1 MRRGSVAW
9 LPVLALACL
18 GAGGLAKQA
27 PPASWQSLKRAF
39 QTQGA
44 AAGWAAG
51 AVLEPLSGT
60 GGKPSP
66 SLVADDI
73 VGNRSVC
80 APVPAGWLASR
91 QRRRSNSSASLMPP
105 GADRGRSACALG
117 YHWDSAQLL
126 TALSAAAVH
135 GLPSVVVAGDTL
147 WSNSPLGAPT
157 SGSNVLGDAA
167 FGNGS
172 AYVVSMWWQGPTAR
186 VSAFGLFSMGSSEV
200 EVIMAS
206 SCWSSLACLL
216 VGVDQRNSRAH
227 VAARVNGSA
236 IKSPGTVLSAF
247 GHAASSLRLEKS
259 YLRSWH
265 HVVMAVLPHN
275 LDAGSMRV
283 WIDGVTLEQTCTRRT
298 GLGFVETPL
307 GLSEPFLPSAAREGC
322 NFAMAITEPPLKA
335 DNISR
340 LPPSFSDGR
349 LVWGT
354 RASLSPTGRVTRSG
368 SGGSASTLGFYLS
381 DRPFTLANRLVLAHT
396 APAAALADAM
406 PTWAPGVLF
415 ACRLAD
421 TSNFALAG
429 RTVCQATCADPGDV
443 LAVDLHAALCGTPSD
458 PASRA
463 AQWLQGSVDDAAG
476 LCKLADTAAGQDAL
490 QRGVWAAGDGVASW
504 LALPVSWASPIGW
517 AGVIGAA
524 GRTDDLPWTRE
535 GLERWAQFAP
545 WKDAG
550 LGRPAHRGRS
560 GLPVARPAA
569 VRPLPGSGWPDAF
582 GFRHGQSAGPPTGQ
596 SLACRPAPT
605 EVSLRRAVPQS
616 MVVQACLG
624 GLSLDPAFRHAES
637 ALSDRLALDHLLLQL
652 HQDVVTLAGLN
663 NATGS
668 RAIISREGI
677 VTAEHA
683 LQVRE
688 TVVGFDPSLTAD
700 ALCKSPSRDALIGAY
715 GQGVTSSCLCTHI
728 GIAAAPVHP
737 EAASSSSRRDAAGTA
752 PWAEAGSPAMSTA
765 AFAAAALA
773 SSLRFAPTLSTPL
786 TVLAAVSPAS
796 VTVFPVYTCGSETRR
811 EAGERAAGADPSIVL
826 LLRSITDGLVSGW
839 APPFPTGAPFHA
851 ASAPSLVVCGDLKQ
865 ETLMWL
871 TLPVAAAVAA
881 YVALS
886 LSYCAAHGSVWESVE
901 RRQRGGAL
909 LLQPMGGASSGAGG
923 GDGVRD
929 GAGCAGTPVQTA
941 GSPRR
946 ALQPAGSPSRLQRA
960 RGSGG
965 GGGLRRRDGG
975 AVTPLAGT
983 ATTRPPGGCSLAA
996 LWSVGVVLPAAAC
1009 CWCCGHRCA
1018 ARGLITPAAN
1028 PSTATLGRSALRSG
1042 WRVPDGTML
1051 EGSIQVSSLS
1061 SQSQL
1066 RAPTPSSAVPT
1077 SHEEGGS
1084 TDRTIGGAGTW
1095 QETVSVARVTRG
1107 AAGSPAVSP
1116 CGAVSLPTFD
1126 PAQHTWGRRAGGAA
1140 RAAGTAEPES
1150 GSCGVAAAG
1159 PGHFSLESQSEGSW
1173 SGDSGSEAGSQS
1185 GEPGSGGGDGGR
1197 GGAVG
1202 LRSGGGQD
1210 QFAGD
1215 KQPPHGLAP
1224 AAPGSAS
1231 RATEGE
1237 TRGAAEAAV
1246 GATAAESVG
1255 GGRCGA
1261 CCFGCAAADRE
1272 HAGSA
1277 PHARLSDVVGCLGS
1291 ALVLVGQLAAIASVI
1306 VLGRPGTAAL
1316 LLIGVLM
1323 PLLCRTGAV
1332 MAGRCCSA
1340 PSLDGCCRCW
1350 LCAGSSPGLAIAAS
1364 LVAADGGVLGWR
1376 FVRERKARSSVVAL
1390 TLLLSIVDLR
1400 SARLLLSGLCSGGSS
1415 MGMTADARFKLR
1427 RRLAAAEC
1435 CIAAP
1440 WLALTGV
1447 ACVVALW
1454 DVNGAACA
1462 ALSEASLWAL
1472 YGSGPSCME
1481 VWLCA
1486 TTGCAT
1492 RGGGLWA
1499 AGLPLLWAAAWSLA
1513 AAWWRVGGA
1522 VAALR
1527 PRGALARAAWAETP
1541 SSQRRIFC
1549 D

>member
-1 MRRGSVAW
+1 MPLLDDGVNDGAEDGVDVA
-9 LPVLALACL
+9 VED
-18 GAGGLAKQA
+18 GVDV
-27 PPASWQSLKRAF
+27 
-39 QTQGA
+39 
-44 AAGWAAG
+44 
-51 AVLEPLSGT
+51 AVEDGVD
-60 GGKPSP
+60 
-66 SLVADDI
+66 VAVEDGVD
-73 VGNRSVC
+73 VAVEDGVDVAVEDGVDVAVEDGVDVAVEDGVDVAVEDGVDVAVEDGVDVAVEDGVDVAVEDGVDVAVEDGVDVAVEDGVDVAVEDGVDVAVEDGVDVAVEDGVDVAVEDGVDVAVEDGVDVAVEDGVDVAVEDGVDVAVEDGVDVAVEDGVDVAVEDGVDVAVEDGVDVAVEDGVDVAVEDGVDVAVEDGRD
-80 APVPAGWLASR
+80 VPWR
-91 QRRRSNSSASLMPP
+91 
-105 GADRGRSACALG
+105 
-117 YHWDSAQLL
+117 
-126 TALSAAAVH
+126 TAVDVAVED
-135 GLPSVVVAGDTL
+135 GVTVVVAGDTL

-200 EVIMAS
+200 EVITAS

-886 LSYCAAHGSVWESVE
+886 LSY
-901 RRQRGGAL
+901 
-909 LLQPMGGASSGAGG
+909 
-923 GDGVRD
+923 
-929 GAGCAGTPVQTA
+929 
-941 GSPRR
+941 
-946 ALQPAGSPSRLQRA
+946 
-960 RGSGG
+960 
-965 GGGLRRRDGG
+965 
-975 AVTPLAGT
+975 
-983 ATTRPPGGCSLAA
+983 
-996 LWSVGVVLPAAAC
+996 
-1009 CWCCGHRCA
+1009 
-1018 ARGLITPAAN
+1018 
-1028 PSTATLGRSALRSG
+1028 
-1042 WRVPDGTML
+1042 
-1051 EGSIQVSSLS
+1051 
-1061 SQSQL
+1061 
-1066 RAPTPSSAVPT
+1066 
-1077 SHEEGGS
+1077 
-1084 TDRTIGGAGTW
+1084 
-1095 QETVSVARVTRG
+1095 
-1107 AAGSPAVSP
+1107 
-1116 CGAVSLPTFD
+1116 
-1126 PAQHTWGRRAGGAA
+1126 
-1140 RAAGTAEPES
+1140 
-1150 GSCGVAAAG
+1150 
-1159 PGHFSLESQSEGSW
+1159 SW
-1173 SGDSGSEAGSQS
+1173 A
-1185 GEPGSGGGDGGR
+1185 
-1197 GGAVG
+1197 
-1202 LRSGGGQD
+1202 
-1210 QFAGD
+1210 
-1215 KQPPHGLAP
+1215 
-1224 AAPGSAS
+1224 
-1231 RATEGE
+1231 
-1237 TRGAAEAAV
+1237 
-1246 GATAAESVG
+1246 
-1255 GGRCGA
+1255 
-1261 CCFGCAAADRE
+1261 
-1272 HAGSA
+1272 
-1277 PHARLSDVVGCLGS
+1277 
-1291 ALVLVGQLAAIASVI
+1291 
-1306 VLGRPGTAAL
+1306 
-1316 LLIGVLM
+1316 
-1323 PLLCRTGAV
+1323 
-1332 MAGRCCSA
+1332 
-1340 PSLDGCCRCW
+1340 
-1350 LCAGSSPGLAIAAS
+1350 
-1364 LVAADGGVLGWR
+1364 
-1376 FVRERKARSSVVAL
+1376 
-1390 TLLLSIVDLR
+1390 
-1400 SARLLLSGLCSGGSS
+1400 
-1415 MGMTADARFKLR
+1415 
-1427 RRLAAAEC
+1427 
-1435 CIAAP
+1435 
-1440 WLALTGV
+1440 
-1447 ACVVALW
+1447 
-1454 DVNGAACA
+1454 
-1462 ALSEASLWAL
+1462 
-1472 YGSGPSCME
+1472 
-1481 VWLCA
+1481 
-1486 TTGCAT
+1486 
-1492 RGGGLWA
+1492 
-1499 AGLPLLWAAAWSLA
+1499 
-1513 AAWWRVGGA
+1513 
-1522 VAALR
+1522 
-1527 PRGALARAAWAETP
+1527 
-1541 SSQRRIFC
+1541 
-1549 D
+1549 